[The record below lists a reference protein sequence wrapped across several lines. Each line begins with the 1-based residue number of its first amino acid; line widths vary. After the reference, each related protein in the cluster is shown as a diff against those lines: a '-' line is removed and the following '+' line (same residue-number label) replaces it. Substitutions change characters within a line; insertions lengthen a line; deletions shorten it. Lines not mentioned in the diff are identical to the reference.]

1 MKMKLF
7 NDYLPVDGVYD
18 MRRDTTGVPEHI
30 AQKINSNICFF
41 SGGGGGGT
49 TVTSGIPEKWQ
60 PQVTKFLD
68 QLQGITDR
76 KLSGQEEIV
85 AGFDPDSEEAL
96 GYQSAAMR
104 DKIAGRGAW
113 DMGESNLRALQNMQ
127 GTNVGKASA
136 GGTLGSAR
144 SNLAMQKALAGE
156 ASNQAK
162 YRTADIE
169 SGIDSLGKA
178 GTAYQKQAQNKLDA
192 KGNLIK
198 GGLGAV
204 TGAGGKETTTS
215 GGGK

>member
-1 MKMKLF
+1 MKLF
-7 NDYLPVDGVYD
+7 DDYLPKNGEYD
-18 MRRDTTGVPEHI
+18 MRRDTTGLPK
-30 AQKINSNICFF
+30 ALANRINSHICFK
-41 SGGGGGGT
+41 GGGGGGT
-49 TVTSGIPEKWQ
+49 TTTSGVDAEFKPYIVDMLGDLTGDINQ
-60 PQVTKFLD
+60 
-68 QLQGITDR
+68 
-76 KLSGQEEIV
+76 KLAGKEEIV
-85 AGFDPDSEEAL
+85 AGFDPRQEESL
-96 GYQSAAMR
+96 QYQTAAMR
-104 DKIAGRGAW
+104 DKIAGRGAY

-156 ASNQAK
+156 ASKQS
-162 YRTADIE
+162 RTRMGDIE

-192 KGNLIK
+192 RGNLIK